1 MCDGY
6 FGCDS
11 AFIGLFVCLGTVLF
25 GLFLVVTC
33 VWFCSVSF
41 NVDCLNVV
49 FDLFGVILCCCC
61 VLVGTWWLECFGLV
75 CYGYLLW
82 LFCLFGFDWL
92 CAWLVVSVCLFVI
105 CLVGLLSVR
114 LCWVS
119 GVCWWLF
126 VLLLN
131 NSVAGI
137 AFVLLCFIIILW
149 LDVYLCLLALLFRWM
164 VGFGL
169 FGLVVIALLVCL
181 FW

>member
-114 LCWVS
+114 LCWFRVFV
-119 GVCWWLF
+119 GDCLFCCWIIVLLVLHLYCY
-126 VLLLN
+126 VLLLFYGLMFIC
-131 NSVAGI
+131 VCWLCC
-137 AFVLLCFIIILW
+137 FVGW
-149 LDVYLCLLALLFRWM
+149 LV
-164 VGFGL
+164 
-169 FGLVVIALLVCL
+169 LVCL
-181 FW
+181 D